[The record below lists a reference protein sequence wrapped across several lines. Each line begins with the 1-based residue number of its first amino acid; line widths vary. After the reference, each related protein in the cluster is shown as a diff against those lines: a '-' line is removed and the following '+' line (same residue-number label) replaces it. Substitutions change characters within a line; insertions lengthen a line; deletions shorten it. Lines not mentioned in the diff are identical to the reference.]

1 MFSKVKQHISSNRG
15 KYGTAVGAGAAYGAS
30 QIPTVVDNVPILANQ
45 AIYNGM
51 VKGNN
56 LLQSGKEAIGMNA
69 GPKVNQDEIDM
80 VNDYYNSPLA
90 KVYNPTPGQMIQAGN
105 STNEFINDT
114 KDNYNNA
121 TGYIVDK
128 YNQAKD
134 YIGESTVS
142 THTINIKQALL
153 EGYTAQEITEAVHA
167 NHPHLDKRKLER
179 TASERINL
187 ANDISNYRRNRD
199 EYRNNKGKIGEIE
212 TNVTV
217 DPNTSPTYKQLSQRK
232 ANQFDNRARSV
243 SQTGG
248 FFKRSP
254 LIDFMGD
261 VVVNRPKE
269 DKTTIGKLF
278 NLPNYI
284 SDTESINKIRT
295 KPRIISSAKK

>member
-1 MFSKVKQHISSNRG
+1 MFSKVKQHISNNRG

-80 VNDYYNSPLA
+80 VNGYYNSPLA

-105 STNEFINDT
+105 STNEFINNT
-114 KDNYNNA
+114 KDNYHNA
-121 TGYIVDK
+121 TGYVVDK

-153 EGYTAQEITEAVHA
+153 EGYTAQEIVEAV
-167 NHPHLDKRKLER
+167 
-179 TASERINL
+179 
-187 ANDISNYRRNRD
+187 Y
-199 EYRNNKGKIGEIE
+199 
-212 TNVTV
+212 
-217 DPNTSPTYKQLSQRK
+217 NTSNFLDPDLKEKLNNFSPR
-232 ANQFDNRARSV
+232 
-243 SQTGG
+243 
-248 FFKRSP
+248 KRS
-254 LIDFMGD
+254 
-261 VVVNRPKE
+261 E
-269 DKTTIGKLF
+269 
-278 NLPNYI
+278 
-284 SDTESINKIRT
+284 
-295 KPRIISSAKK
+295 AKRNHL

>member
-121 TGYIVDK
+121 TGYVVDK

-153 EGYTAQEITEAVHA
+153 EGYTAQEIVEAVHA
-167 NHPHLDKRKLER
+167 DQGLLDRQYSRGEGSKSSARDAAAQRILDIRK
-179 TASERINL
+179 
-187 ANDISNYRRNRD
+187 NRD
-199 EYRNNKGKIGEIE
+199 NARESGLHDKANFLDNEARASSY
-212 TNVTV
+212 
-217 DPNTSPTYKQLSQRK
+217 DPRK
-232 ANQFDNRARSV
+232 AAPIARYFENERKDI
-243 SQTGG
+243 Q
-248 FFKRSP
+248 KDKIKP
-254 LIDFMGD
+254 LI
-261 VVVNRPKE
+261 
-269 DKTTIGKLF
+269 
-278 NLPNYI
+278 
-284 SDTESINKIRT
+284 SS